1 MTVFYRGP
9 CVHITHEV
17 FQVRG
22 PYQRKFAIRELSQVY
37 VVQRTVQS
45 GQTDRTADRAVVH
58 VQSAGL
64 AGVAAVLAAVAAI
77 GGPVL
82 DEPSMSLTALGV
94 LALIGV
100 VLALSWAASG
110 TCLWIRPTRVLQ
122 LWAVYHG
129 QHVCL
134 FESTNAQTFGQ
145 VKRAL
150 VRAVEQLGENR

>member
-37 VVQRTVQS
+37 VVQRAVQS
-45 GQTDRTADRAVVH
+45 GQTNRAVTH
-58 VQSAGL
+58 VRSAGL

-100 VLALSWAASG
+100 VIALSWAASG

-134 FESTNAQTFGQ
+134 FESTNAQAFGQ

-150 VRAVEQLGENR
+150 VRAVEHLGGSR